1 MAQCVR
7 FRVLA
12 HLPGPPCPLSAHL
25 YRMTARSPLAPP
37 EVSYN
42 QWRHTMT
49 TMEDY
54 KDSLSLCLLACCTH
68 FGIPLIGFYFC
79 AIKRCGFLYSFLT
92 FSVST
97 VEIVFYACCFFKGS
111 DFITT
116 SSSLLQVFVSPQNIY

>member
-1 MAQCVR
+1 MAQRVR
-7 FRVLA
+7 FKVLA
-12 HLPGPPCPLSAHL
+12 HLPGPPCPLSEHL
-25 YRMTARSPLAPP
+25 HRMTARSPPALS

-68 FGIPLIGFYFC
+68 FGTPLIGFYFY
-79 AIKRCGFLYSFLT
+79 AIKHCRLLCPFLT
-92 FSVST
+92 FSVSI
-97 VEIVFYACCFFKGS
+97 VELVVYACCFSKGS

-116 SSSLLQVFVSPQNIY
+116 SSSLLQVFVSPQKIY